1 MIEVNNL
8 IKSRISPGFSK
19 SVIQKIKKKMKIKRE
34 VDISIALV
42 SERTIRRLNK
52 IYRGIDEVTDVLS
65 FNYSDFQ
72 YPKVISG
79 EIVICY
85 PKIKKQAKKIGHSI
99 KREMEI
105 LLIHGM
111 LHLLGYNH
119 ITKKE
124 KERMGELEKSYWFS

>member
-1 MIEVNNL
+1 MIEVNNF
-8 IKSRISPGFSK
+8 IKSRISLGFSK
-19 SVIQKIKKKMKIKRE
+19 SVIQKVKRKMKIKRKI
-34 VDISIALV
+34 DISIALV
-42 SERTIRRLNK
+42 GERTIRRLNK
-52 IYRGIDEVTDVLS
+52 IYRGMDEVTDVLS
-65 FNYSDFQ
+65 FNYSNFR

-111 LHLLGYNH
+111 FHLLGYNH

-124 KERMGELEKSYWFS
+124 EKKMRELEKRLLV

>member
-124 KERMGELEKSYWFS
+124 KERMGELEKRLLV